1 MITMSSFKNLKHM
14 FLRLLVVLFLIFIS
28 ITLISGSSMAADG
41 DNGSSDLGWWLF
53 YIVLIVLIV
62 IVILWV
68 LTYFYLNKII
78 KRLRGERD
86 KIKRY
91 ESRKDADREHDHQE
105 KARDRKRRAR
115 APKGNCLVCNRK
127 FIPGADAYQCE
138 CGKFMHVHCLAEME
152 LCPNCGRDVD
162 KDTGVVRIEDSGG
175 SDTPGAGRS
184 KINRL
189 IKAKLCPVCNKI
201 IKAGESAMECDRCQ
215 TIMHIKCSDK
225 TRKCPKCGA

>member
-1 MITMSSFKNLKHM
+1 MP
-14 FLRLLVVLFLIFIS
+14 
-28 ITLISGSSMAADG
+28 AA
-41 DNGSSDLGWWLF
+41 
-53 YIVLIVLIV
+53 
-62 IVILWV
+62 
-68 LTYFYLNKII
+68 
-78 KRLRGERD
+78 ERD

-91 ESRKDADREHDHQE
+91 ESRKESDRERDHQE

-175 SDTPGAGRS
+175 SDSPGAGRS

-201 IKAGESAMECDRCQ
+201 VKAGETAMECDRCQ
-215 TIMHIKCSDK
+215 TIMHVKCSDK
-225 TRKCPKCGA
+225 SRKCPKCGI